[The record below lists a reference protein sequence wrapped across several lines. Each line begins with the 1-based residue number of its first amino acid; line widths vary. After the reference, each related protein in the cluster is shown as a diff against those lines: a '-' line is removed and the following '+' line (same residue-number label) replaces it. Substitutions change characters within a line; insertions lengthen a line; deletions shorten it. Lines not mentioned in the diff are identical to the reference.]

1 MKEVFENDDLTKI
14 VKDKNFV
21 NCNQEYEL
29 KNLQEKGYSLE
40 AIKDCCKKDLG
51 NNPRDKFEKCLENF
65 EKAQK

>member
-40 AIKDCCKKDLG
+40 AIKDCCKKDFSSL
-51 NNPRDKFEKCLENF
+51 KM
-65 EKAQK
+65 